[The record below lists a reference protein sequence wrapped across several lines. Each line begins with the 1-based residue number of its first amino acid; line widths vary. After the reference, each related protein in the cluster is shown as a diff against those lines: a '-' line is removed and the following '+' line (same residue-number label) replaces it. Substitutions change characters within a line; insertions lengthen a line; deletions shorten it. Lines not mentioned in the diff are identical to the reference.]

1 MRTKKSA
8 LFSKSRIS
16 YAHIIHLKETFQLSC
31 DTVHTRVTM
40 SSKYKCIGVP
50 MTELPRPSTTDKY
63 SGIGSSLSG
72 MILFQNKSIRISI
85 H

>member
-1 MRTKKSA
+1 
-8 LFSKSRIS
+8 
-16 YAHIIHLKETFQLSC
+16 
-31 DTVHTRVTM
+31 M

-72 MILFQNKSIRISI
+72 KSLFQNKGIHISI
-85 H
+85 QYDNHK

>member
-1 MRTKKSA
+1 
-8 LFSKSRIS
+8 
-16 YAHIIHLKETFQLSC
+16 
-31 DTVHTRVTM
+31 M

-72 MILFQNKSIRISI
+72 MISYIIITFIKNLFLFGYILGNFF
-85 H
+85 

>member
-1 MRTKKSA
+1 
-8 LFSKSRIS
+8 
-16 YAHIIHLKETFQLSC
+16 
-31 DTVHTRVTM
+31 M

-72 MILFQNKSIRISI
+72 MISFQNKGTHIFIQNLTYFKTQK
-85 H
+85 

>member
-1 MRTKKSA
+1 MNLLATVYRT
-8 LFSKSRIS
+8 
-16 YAHIIHLKETFQLSC
+16 
-31 DTVHTRVTM
+31 VTM

-72 MILFQNKSIRISI
+72 MSLFKNKGI
-85 H
+85 HKSMQYLRFKIDHK

>member
-1 MRTKKSA
+1 
-8 LFSKSRIS
+8 
-16 YAHIIHLKETFQLSC
+16 
-31 DTVHTRVTM
+31 M

-72 MILFQNKSIRISI
+72 RFDSNVIRIDNVNTNLHNYFCLKYI
-85 H
+85 FAGYKN

>member
-1 MRTKKSA
+1 
-8 LFSKSRIS
+8 
-16 YAHIIHLKETFQLSC
+16 
-31 DTVHTRVTM
+31 M

-72 MILFQNKSIRISI
+72 MISYIIIKFIKSLLIL
-85 H
+85 

>member
-1 MRTKKSA
+1 
-8 LFSKSRIS
+8 
-16 YAHIIHLKETFQLSC
+16 
-31 DTVHTRVTM
+31 M

-72 MILFQNKSIRISI
+72 MSLLQNKNIQIFI
-85 H
+85 QYLEKIQD

>member
-1 MRTKKSA
+1 
-8 LFSKSRIS
+8 
-16 YAHIIHLKETFQLSC
+16 
-31 DTVHTRVTM
+31 M

-72 MILFQNKSIRISI
+72 MILFQNKGTHIFIKYLTYFRFKNN
-85 H
+85 HR